1 MTPTDASPNRL
12 PGRKGDDVHQENDP
26 DSLGAVLRARREELG
41 LSLTQVEAWLRI
53 RVVYIEALES
63 GKIATLPGTA
73 YAVGFLR
80 TYADALGLDGA
91 AMVSRFRQGSPA
103 SMERVPPLSFPQPVS
118 DRTIPLGLWV
128 GIGLVAVVAAYAGY
142 YHFSAA
148 PVETARYVPP
158 ANELM
163 PGVTEKGTT
172 SPQIASVLPERGE
185 APTPRSAPTTAAAAP
200 GTPVSGATAPDPGP
214 STPETASSPSAPATG
229 VPPSVAPAVNS
240 VPAVMPQEAASSPVT
255 STLSPDAIV
264 VEASAD
270 SWVQIK
276 DHNGGVVLNR
286 VLKAG
291 ENWQADG
298 SGAPYR
304 MTVGNAGGITLRAG
318 NVTTGPLGRA
328 GAVLRGVPVSAYDI
342 VGGKFAGATPDTTS
356 VPARPV
362 AAENTAPR
370 SRPAPAATP
379 ATNSSE
385 TDRLNAGQ
393 LEHLAQPR

>member
-1 MTPTDASPNRL
+1 MTPSDTSPNRL
-12 PGRKGDDVHQENDP
+12 PSRKGDEMHQENGSA
-26 DSLGAVLRARREELG
+26 SLGAVLRARREELG
-41 LSLTQVEAWLRI
+41 LSLADVEAWLRI
-53 RVVYIEALES
+53 RIIYLEALET
-63 GKIATLPGTA
+63 GDIAILPGTA

-80 TYADALGLDGA
+80 TYADALGLDGT

-103 SMERVPPLSFPQPVS
+103 SVERAPQLSFPQPVS
-118 DRTIPLGLWV
+118 DRSVPLGLWV
-128 GIGLVAVVAAYAGY
+128 GVGLIAVVAAYAGY
-142 YHFSAA
+142 YHFSAPSA
-148 PVETARYVPP
+148 ETARYVPP

-172 SPQIASVLPERGE
+172 SPQVASVLPERGE
-185 APTPRSAPTTAAAAP
+185 APTPQSESMPSAKVASQPAP
-200 GTPVSGATAPDPGP
+200 EV
-214 STPETASSPSAPATG
+214 TASVSAPATG
-229 VPPSVAPAVNS
+229 VPSLVVPATVGSVPPIVAPS
-240 VPAVMPQEAASSPVT
+240 VPAVMPQEIAPTPAAPSI
-255 STLSPDAIV
+255 SPDAIV

-286 VLKAG
+286 VLKTG

-318 NVTTGPLGRA
+318 NVTTGPLGRT

-342 VGGKFAGATPDTTS
+342 VGGKFAGALPETTPVAS
-356 VPARPV
+356 RPV
-362 AAENTAPR
+362 ASEGAVTPG
-370 SRPAPAATP
+370 RPASVTTP
-379 ATNSSE
+379 VTNSSE